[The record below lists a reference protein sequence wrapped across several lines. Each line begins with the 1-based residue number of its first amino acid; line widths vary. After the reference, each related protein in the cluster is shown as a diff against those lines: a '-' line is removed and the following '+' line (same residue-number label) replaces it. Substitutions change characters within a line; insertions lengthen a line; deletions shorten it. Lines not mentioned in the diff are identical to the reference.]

1 MRAGATRPSRSPSA
15 LAPAGAAWYNG
26 RMAKKSVVRLVLLV
40 TGLVAGTVVARRLGY
55 GVGGNTVVRCRE
67 GHLYTTIWIPG
78 ASLKA
83 LRLGWARL
91 QYCPVGLALER
102 GHPGTGGRPDRGG
115 AAGGRRAPRHQ
126 DSLTGGR

>member
-1 MRAGATRPSRSPSA
+1 
-15 LAPAGAAWYNG
+15 
-26 RMAKKSVVRLVLLV
+26 MAKKSVVRLVLIV

-55 GVGGNTVVRCRE
+55 GVGGSTVVRCRE

-91 QYCPVGLALER
+91 QYCPVGHHWSLVTPVRVADLTE
-102 GHPGTGGRPDRGG
+102 GE
-115 AAGGRRAPRHQ
+115 RRAAAEQHDIRIP
-126 DSLTGGR
+126 